1 MENSMMSEMSRVTV
15 SEKGAASATIVRRI
29 ESLFLLLCIFLYCFV
44 SSAQAV
50 ETGTGEILAM
60 EAARLEEQGQY
71 SQALEQYSKALPLL
85 LEAQNDELAQVCS
98 DSARKLMII
107 RDTYPYSLSELKELI
122 LQAYPEASE
131 EQITLWTT
139 EETLHKWTYDG
150 ETHYFS
156 DTVANLKYRY
166 LDLMFADEAS
176 QASYGSLLEDVLAII
191 AGQPDNSFT
200 QYGHPAQYR
209 GIHTISVPR
218 GELPQTG
225 TLRLW
230 LPIPINT
237 GAQTETVIESVTPEK
252 WMKFPA
258 SIDRDIG
265 LAYLEVP
272 LEELEEDLL
281 IQLAFVFTH
290 YEQHYDV
297 DPTAVGEY
305 DRDSEVYRHYTGSYG
320 NTEINDEIIDMANHI
335 AGDESNP
342 YLAARKIY
350 DYIVENVTYCLMP
363 HLLFHP
369 RTEMAE
375 SSYVHRYQQGDC
387 GAQSMYFTAMCRA
400 LGIPARTTGGWQLF
414 SGEFSGHFWAEFY
427 LPNYGWIPVD
437 TSFGQ
442 LSYYPK
448 EASAEDQKAF
458 IDFCFASQDSMRCV
472 VQKDTDIPLIPKA
485 QGMVLLPLAIQMPAV
500 EYSIPSGEMWEAPV
514 LEHWTLSCEKIY

>member
-1 MENSMMSEMSRVTV
+1 MSEMLNMTV
-15 SEKGAASATIVRRI
+15 SEKRAASAITIRRAV
-29 ESLFLLLCIFLYCFV
+29 SYFLLLCIFLPCLV
-44 SSAQAV
+44 SPAQAA
-50 ETGTGEILAM
+50 ETGTGETLALK
-60 EAARLEEQGQY
+60 AARLEEQGQY
-71 SQALEQYSKALPLL
+71 SQALEQYSMALPLL
-85 LEAQNDELAQVCS
+85 LKAGNHALAQACS

-107 RDTYPYSLSELKELI
+107 QETYPYTLKELKELI
-122 LQAYPEASE
+122 LQAYPETSE
-131 EQITLWTT
+131 EQITLWTS
-139 EETLHKWTYDG
+139 EETIHKWTYDE

-156 DTVANLKYRY
+156 DTVANLRFRY
-166 LDLMFADEAS
+166 LDLMFADEAA
-176 QASYGSLLEDVLAII
+176 QASYGALLEDVLAII
-191 AGQPDNSFT
+191 AGQPDDSFT
-200 QYGHPAQYR
+200 QYINPAQYR

-218 GELPQTG
+218 SELPQTG
-225 TLRLW
+225 TLKLW
-230 LPIPINT
+230 LPVPINT
-237 GAQTETVIESVTPEK
+237 GAQTKTVIESVTPEK

-272 LEELEEDLL
+272 LEELEEDLF

-290 YEQHYDV
+290 YEQRYDV
-297 DPTAVGEY
+297 DPAAIGEY
-305 DRDSEVYRHYTGSYG
+305 DRDSEVYRRYTGSFG

-335 AGDESNP
+335 AGDEPNP
-342 YLAARKIY
+342 YLAARKLY
-350 DYIVENVTYCLMP
+350 DYIVENVTYSLMP

-369 RTEMAE
+369 RTEITE
-375 SSYVHRYQQGDC
+375 STYVHRYQQGDC

-442 LSYYPK
+442 LAYFPR
-448 EASAEDQKAF
+448 EASAEDRKAF

-485 QGMVLLPLAIQMPAV
+485 QGMILLPLAIQMPAV
-500 EYSIPSGEMWEAPV
+500 EYSIPSAEMWEATV
-514 LEHWTLSCEKIY
+514 LEYWTLSCEKIQ